1 VRHSAAYFL
10 LLRPDLLSDRAGFF
24 ADFLV
29 ERLARFAAFFG
40 ERVFLAVFFF
50 AAISLAPRTSA
61 HVRCAKLFP
70 SGGSDRGS
78 RRKHSVGDYGSRDA
92 AVESIQSCRTRSA
105 RRKNDSATAPTA
117 RIEASFGETRQDEF
131 GLRGRFES
139 DIFAIAITAA
149 LSGALGMTN
158 V

>member
-1 VRHSAAYFL
+1 MRTRAAYFL
-10 LLRPDLLSDRAGFF
+10 LLRPDFLSDRAGFF
-24 ADFLV
+24 ADFFV

-78 RRKHSVGDYGSRDA
+78 RRKHSVGDYGSRVA
-92 AVESIQSCRTRSA
+92 AVESIQSRRARSA
-105 RRKNDSATAPTA
+105 HRFRSRATAPTA
-117 RIEASFGETRQDEF
+117 RIEASFRETRQDEF
-131 GLRGRFES
+131 ASRTKFES
-139 DIFAIAITAA
+139 IEFGDRARA
-149 LSGALGMTN
+149 MTN